1 MYSLCKNTLLRR
13 SRSIRRLISPFSS
26 NAQIQN
32 PSPIVL
38 DYLVNTFGF
47 STDKAIKASKYFS
60 RSASPSSLSIV
71 PDYFKQSLG
80 FSDAQITN
88 IIFKNHKL
96 LSSNLENTL
105 KPKLK
110 CLEHLGFSASSI
122 AHLISANPVILH
134 SDIDNTIIPTIE
146 FLRSLQ
152 LSDQHII
159 KVLRRCNWL
168 ITLEFQKNLSCNI
181 DILRQ
186 CGVPDQQITRMLPR
200 SPRFFAQKPEWFKD
214 IVARADEFGV
224 KRDSG
229 LFTEAVKVMGG
240 MSKASIEAKFEL
252 YKSYGWSELDI
263 ISAFRKSPSIIK
275 YSEQNI
281 RATMSFLVD
290 EVGCKP
296 KDILSRPRVLC
307 CSLEKV
313 LKPRNVVLNILISR
327 RLIKKKPFFISVA
340 ILSKEKFLQNYVV
353 NYADKAPNL
362 QQLFTNHSTSTPLIS
377 EIKSSSN
384 SNNSGRVIGNMA
396 VAEVISEIRIR
407 TAIDEDIQFITG
419 ELSVMKACLKDAEMR
434 SFLNDTQSQVTWY
447 SERRVAEVYEE
458 ALELKIAK
466 VQLEELK
473 KDVLEAMETQKKR
486 EEFQAEK
493 MVDVKS
499 LDLRNFI

>member
-1 MYSLCKNTLLRR
+1 MYSLCCKNILLRR

-26 NAQIQN
+26 NAQIQY

-88 IIFKNHKL
+88 IISRNHKL
-96 LSSNLENTL
+96 LSSNLEKTL
-105 KPKLK
+105 KPKFK
-110 CLEHLGFSASSI
+110 CLEHLRFSASSI
-122 AHLISANPVILH
+122 VHLISANPIILK
-134 SDIDNTIIPTIE
+134 SGIDNTIIPTIE

-168 ITLEFQKNLSCNI
+168 LTLEFQKNVICNI

-186 CGVPDQQITRMLPR
+186 CGVPDQKITRILIC
-200 SPRFFAQKPEWFKD
+200 SPRFFTHEQELFKG
-214 IVARADEFGV
+214 IVASVDEFGV

-263 ISAFRKSPSIIK
+263 ISAFKKSPSFLK
-275 YSEQNI
+275 YSEKNI

-296 KDILSRPRVLC
+296 KDILSRPRVFC

-313 LKPRNVVLNILISR
+313 LKPRNVVLNILISSG
-327 RLIKKKPFFISVA
+327 LITKKPFFISVA
-340 ILSKEKFLQNYVV
+340 TLSKEKFLQNYVV

-362 QQLFTNHSTSTPLIS
+362 QQDSGTFPKGRCYIQIGPSIALVQLKFCLNTCFTCAITLTAS
-377 EIKSSSN
+377 ENDPES
-384 SNNSGRVIGNMA
+384 RV
-396 VAEVISEIRIR
+396 VR
-407 TAIDEDIQFITG
+407 TTIF
-419 ELSVMKACLKDAEMR
+419 
-434 SFLNDTQSQVTWY
+434 SFLSFY
-447 SERRVAEVYEE
+447 LKRRHIIQWDLIKNSLLVKY
-458 ALELKIAK
+458 
-466 VQLEELK
+466 
-473 KDVLEAMETQKKR
+473 KR
-486 EEFQAEK
+486 CQ
-493 MVDVKS
+493 
-499 LDLRNFI
+499 NPQ